1 MKKIAIVILI
11 LSFNLGFGQVEIPFF
26 EQIAFDFYK
35 DSLLTKFPVEKRIKI
50 PKYTTEFHFS
60 SYKFQVSECLTGKL
74 LTEGKELEI
83 FGIYALEQMDFD
95 SPTHIMNYDNLDKKQ
110 FRVKKSK
117 SSSGMNLRISQP
129 YHKKDNFENFYVILS
144 ENYKR
149 KSTTYYLSI
158 DKDGNVNN
166 WCRKESELIIIY

>member
-1 MKKIAIVILI
+1 MKKIAIIILT
-11 LSFNLGFGQVEIPFF
+11 LNFNLGFGQVEIPFF

-50 PKYTTEFHFS
+50 PKYTTDFHFS
-60 SYKFQVSECLTGKL
+60 SYKFQVNECLTGEL

-95 SPTHIMNYDNLDKKQ
+95 SPTHKMNYENLDKKQ
-110 FRVKKSK
+110 FRIKK
-117 SSSGMNLRISQP
+117 SSSNLNLRISQP
-129 YHKKDNFENFYVILS
+129 YHKKDYFENFYVIIS

-149 KSTTYYLSI
+149 KNITYYLLI
-158 DKDGNVNN
+158 DKNGKIKN
-166 WCRKESELIIIY
+166 WCRKESEMIIIH

>member
-1 MKKIAIVILI
+1 MKKIAILILT

-26 EQIAFDFYK
+26 QQIAFDFYK

-50 PKYTTEFHFS
+50 PKYTTDFHFS
-60 SYKFQVSECLTGKL
+60 SYKFQVSECLTGEL

-129 YHKKDNFENFYVILS
+129 YHKKDDFENFYVILS

-149 KSTTYYLSI
+149 KSTTYYLLI

-166 WCRKESELIIIY
+166 WCRKESELIIIH